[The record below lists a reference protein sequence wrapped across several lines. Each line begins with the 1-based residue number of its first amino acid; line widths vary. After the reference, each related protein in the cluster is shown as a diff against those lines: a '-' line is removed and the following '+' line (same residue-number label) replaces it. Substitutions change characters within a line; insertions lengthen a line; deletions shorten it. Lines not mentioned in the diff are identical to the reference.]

1 MALRALALPNDF
13 GPLEKMLVRTFQYP
27 DNPEWGIQAD
37 EEENISSQIKT
48 LRKIWPLIRV
58 LQQFIPSLKDLMR
71 GFVWEEDGQLGA
83 IVMVQRSGKTR
94 TWGVGIVGVLPEFR
108 RRGLARKLLTKSL
121 DDLRQRGAQHIN
133 LAVISK
139 NVPAYA
145 LYKSLGFEHYSS
157 VIDFDHRP
165 EQAPAGIVIPT
176 GYDEAPLSSMD
187 WKSRYELE
195 RRITPEEITSYVP
208 LEIGRYRSPWIL
220 RCLNPIM
227 NRLQKTIEERFV
239 YRHRGV
245 VVGLLR
251 HSTSRTGKGTS
262 SILIQLDPA
271 HPDLAPYLVTK
282 GMRAV
287 MAINPSLRIETSV
300 PTWIPPLVEALEN
313 HGFSER
319 LRYHML
325 ALLP

>member
-1 MALRALALPNDF
+1 MTLRALALPKDF
-13 GPLEKMLVRTFQYP
+13 IPLEKMLVRTFQYP

-37 EEENISSQIKT
+37 EQEDISSQIKT
-48 LRKIWPLIRV
+48 LRKMWPLIRV
-58 LQQFIPSLKDLMR
+58 LQLAIPTLRDLMR

-83 IVMVQRSGKTR
+83 VVMVQRSGKTR

-108 RRGLARKLLTKSL
+108 RRGLARKLLTRSL

-145 LYKSLGFEHYSS
+145 LYKSLGFQHYSS
-157 VIDFDHRP
+157 VIDFDLRP
-165 EQAPAGIVIPT
+165 EQAPAERVIPQ
-176 GYDEAPLSSMD
+176 GYDEATLSSMD
-187 WKSRYELE
+187 WKPRYELE
-195 RRITPEEITSYVP
+195 KRITPDDIAACVP
-208 LEIGRYRSPWIL
+208 LEIGRYHSPWIL

-227 NRLQKTIEERFV
+227 NRLRKTVEEQFM
-239 YRHRGV
+239 YRHQEV
-245 VVGLLR
+245 IVGLLR
-251 HSTSRTGKGTS
+251 HSTSRIGKGTS
-262 SILIQLDPA
+262 SIRIQLDPA
-271 HPDLAPYLVTK
+271 HPELAPYLVTK

-287 MAINPSLRIETSV
+287 MAMNPSLRIETSV
-300 PTWIPPLVEALEN
+300 PTWMNPLVETLEN

-325 ALLP
+325 ALRV